1 MDKIPYFWAQFN
13 QCKCAILLKQPRAQ
27 NNMPD
32 KNHHENEKFIA
43 LLVNIEKFDSKKS
56 KMSELT
62 ILPQYLTFCDT
73 SQA

>member
-1 MDKIPYFWAQFN
+1 
-13 QCKCAILLKQPRAQ
+13 
-27 NNMPD
+27 MPD